1 MQKKENILI
10 YLLKSAINSICI
22 SIILTLVLG
31 YIFGYRAIIVIGGSA
46 EPDIHYHSI
55 IVTAKYKPEDL
66 KIGDYVTFST
76 KGEVNTTHK
85 IVSIDLEND
94 IIVCRGNQYNPT
106 TGQYEEQ
113 NTEQVIKYK
122 NIVGKVIYTNYILG
136 TTVWTIRSNM
146 YILIG
151 LFACIMLLLIVREQ
165 FKTEPSF

>member
-10 YLLKSAINSICI
+10 YLLKSAIKSICI

-76 KGEVNTTHK
+76 NGEVNTTHK

-94 IIVCRGNQYNPT
+94 IIVCRGNQYNQE

>member
-10 YLLKSAINSICI
+10 YLLKSAIKSICI

-66 KIGDYVTFST
+66 KIGDYVTFTNS
-76 KGEVNTTHK
+76 GQVNTTHK

-94 IIVCRGNQYNPT
+94 IIVCRGNQYNQE

-122 NIVGKVIYTNYILG
+122 NIIGKVIYTNYILG
-136 TTVWTIRSNM
+136 TTIWTIRSNM
-146 YILIG
+146 FVLVG
-151 LFACIMLLLIVREQ
+151 LLACIMLLLIVKEQ
-165 FKTEPSF
+165 MNTEPSF

>member
-46 EPDIHYHSI
+46 EPDIHKHSI

-66 KIGDYVTFST
+66 KIGDYVTFSAN
-76 KGEVNTTHK
+76 GEVNTTHK

-94 IIVCRGNQYNPT
+94 IIVWRGNHYNPT

>member
-1 MQKKENILI
+1 MQQKENRAVF
-10 YLLKSAINSICI
+10 LLKSVINSICI

-46 EPDIHYHSI
+46 EPDIHKHSI
-55 IVTAKYKPEDL
+55 IVTAKYKAEDL
-66 KIGDYVTFST
+66 RVGDYVTFTSS
-76 KGEVNTTHK
+76 GQINTTHK

-94 IIVCRGNQYNPT
+94 IIVCRGNQYNQA

-136 TTVWTIRSNM
+136 TTIWTIRSNM
-146 YILIG
+146 FVLVG
-151 LFACIMLLLIVREQ
+151 LLALIMLLLIIKEQ
-165 FKTEPSF
+165 TKIEPSF